1 MLEIERKFLVNR
13 WAELAPLL
21 SEGIEIR
28 QAYII
33 ESEDRSLR
41 IRKKGN
47 RAFLTLKFGKAA
59 LRREEFEYEIPA
71 SDAEALFSHCHPSLH
86 KTRYE
91 LKVGSHLWEIDVF
104 HQSLTGLIIA
114 EIELDDEYT
123 PFELPFWAGKEV
135 TDDPEYLNINL
146 IKRL

>member
-21 SEGIEIR
+21 SEGIEIH
-28 QAYII
+28 QAYIL

-41 IRKKGN
+41 IRKKGK
-47 RAFLTLKFGKAA
+47 RTFLTLKFGKDA

-71 SDAEALFSHCHPSLH
+71 SDAETLFSHCHPILQ

-91 LKVGSHLWEIDVF
+91 LTVGSHLWEIDVF
-104 HQSLTGLIIA
+104 HQSLEGLILA
-114 EIELDDEYT
+114 EIELNDEHA
-123 PFELPFWAGKEV
+123 PFELPFWVGKEV